1 MNFYKHFIGDYAR
14 ATGYLSILEHGA
26 YRLMLD
32 HFYGTGRPLPS
43 NKKSLYRLLRAETEI
58 ERRAVDAVAIR
69 FWRPLPPEVEPL
81 YELLN
86 LRTEAERRPLRLVV
100 NEWTEV
106 GSLINIRALGE
117 IVKAR
122 VIAEKNKQIAIDREN
137 KKRQPQQPQEPQQL
151 QVISGGRNDA
161 RHKSN

>member
-14 ATGYLSILEHGA
+14 ATGHLSILEHGA

-32 HFYGTGRPLPS
+32 HFYGIGRPLPS
-43 NKKSLYRLLRAETEI
+43 NKKALYRLLRAETEI
-58 ERRAVDAVAIR
+58 ERRAVDAIAIR
-69 FWRPLPPEVEPL
+69 FWRPLPPEMEPL

-86 LRTEAERRPLRLVV
+86 LRTEAERRPLRMAV

-106 GSLINIRALGE
+106 GGLINIRALGE

-122 VIAEKNKQIAIDREN
+122 VIAEKNKQIAVDREN
-137 KKRQPQQPQEPQQL
+137 KKRQQQQL
-151 QVISGGRNDA
+151 QVIPGGRNDA
-161 RHKSN
+161 RHKPN